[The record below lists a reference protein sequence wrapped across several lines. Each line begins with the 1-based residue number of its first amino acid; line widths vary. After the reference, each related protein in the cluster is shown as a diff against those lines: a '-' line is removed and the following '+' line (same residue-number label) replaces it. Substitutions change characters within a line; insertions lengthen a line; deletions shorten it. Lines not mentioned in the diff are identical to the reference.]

1 MTHQRAYWD
10 GHGLFCEPDY
20 HKRFPESPT
29 QTSGS
34 FACHKC
40 WAAQPVGKKF
50 IERTSVNDLRV
61 LRCQKCDD
69 GTVIAARFHGKWATF
84 TTIMARADREGLW
97 EVPFHANLDRVA
109 LELLQ
114 PGLAPTQRATIFW
127 RASADGRAEAAG
139 FYAYQYAGDSFDER
153 DDACEM
159 DAPKL
164 VALYVRPEFRKG
176 GIGTELLR
184 DFLRHASV
192 REAKHVAI
200 EQVSDEGLR
209 LLARAVPADQRKRFL
224 EYKGD
229 EFVRSLRLALERRER
244 VATYTRRLERQQRRA
259 ARTPALEPGPDTA
272 AAAAGLML
280 FAGGSSCEPI
290 PEGPDLDGCRSSDTV
305 PAAGPDDDDDPGQ
318 LGPGSSSPRKKKIR
332 TVELTVVAQPETLR
346 TTWADRY
353 GSRS

>member
-61 LRCQKCDD
+61 LRCQKCGD
-69 GTVIAARFHGKWATF
+69 GTVIAARFQGQWATF
-84 TTIMARADREGLW
+84 TTIMARSDREGLW
-97 EVPFHANLDRVA
+97 EVPFHANMDRVA

-139 FYAYQYAGDSFDER
+139 LYADQYPGDQFDER

-159 DAPKL
+159 DVPKL
-164 VALYVRPEFRKG
+164 VALYVRPEFRKQ
-176 GIGTELLR
+176 GIGAELLR
-184 DFLRHASV
+184 DFLRHAPV

-229 EFVRSLRLALERRER
+229 EFVRSLRLALDRRDR

-259 ARTPALEPGPDTA
+259 ARTPALEPGPDAA

-290 PEGPDLDGCRSSDTV
+290 PEGPDVDGCRSSDTV
-305 PAAGPDDDDDPGQ
+305 PAAGPDDDDDPG

-346 TTWADRY
+346 TAWADRY
-353 GSRS
+353 GSGS